1 MGIACRSSGKTT
13 SSKMNAFVAVVA
25 SLVAAANAGVAPLA
39 GAPLLG
45 APLVAGK
52 TLVRAPAHDSAS
64 IANHRLGGN
73 FAYAVQTAE
82 AFAEVTPKIAHQTI
96 PVAEHTHVHQPAAI
110 RTIQP
115 APIVKK
121 VFSASPVLAQKPVF
135 GTEPVI
141 GPVGQEVHVQQPVYK
156 TRTYTQTHQVAQTV
170 AAPAVAVGT
179 VAAAAPAAIGA
190 YAAAPAAYGAIAAA
204 PAGIAAAPAVGA
216 IGYGGYALGA
226 GQLAGGYALGAGQLA
241 GGYALGAGHLAG
253 AAIAPAAALPVA
265 VAEH

>member
-1 MGIACRSSGKTT
+1 MGACRSSCKTT
-13 SSKMNAFVAVVA
+13 SSKMNAFVAVLAGLVA
-25 SLVAAANAGVAPLA
+25 SANAGVVAPVAPLV
-39 GAPLLG
+39 G

-82 AFAEVTPKIAHQTI
+82 AFAEVTPKI
-96 PVAEHTHVHQPAAI
+96 VHQPAAI

-115 APIVKK
+115 APIVTKT
-121 VFSASPVLAQKPVF
+121 FSASPVLAQKPVF

-141 GPVGQEVHVQQPVYK
+141 GPVATEVTYKQPIYK
-156 TRTYTQTHQVAQTV
+156 TRTYTQTHQVAHTV

-179 VAAAAPAAIGA
+179 VAHAVAAPAVAAAPAIAAAPAAIGA
-190 YAAAPAAYGAIAAA
+190 YAAAPAAVAA
-204 PAGIAAAPAVGA
+204 PAL
-216 IGYGGYALGA
+216 GYGGYS
-226 GQLAGGYALGAGQLA
+226 
-241 GGYALGAGHLAG
+241 LGAGHLVG
-253 AAIAPAAALPVA
+253 AAAVPAAALPVA

>member
-1 MGIACRSSGKTT
+1 MGACRSSCKTT
-13 SSKMNAFVAVVA
+13 SSKMNAFVAVLA
-25 SLVAAANAGVAPLA
+25 GLVATANAGVIAPAPLV
-39 GAPLLG
+39 G

-115 APIVKK
+115 APIVTKT
-121 VFSASPVLAQKPVF
+121 FSASPVLAQKPVF

-141 GPVGQEVHVQQPVYK
+141 GPVATEVTYKQPIYK
-156 TRTYTQTHQVAQTV
+156 TRTYTQTHQVAHTV

-179 VAAAAPAAIGA
+179 VAHAVAAPAVAAAPAAIGA
-190 YAAAPAAYGAIAAA
+190 YAAAPAAVAA
-204 PAGIAAAPAVGA
+204 PAL
-216 IGYGGYALGA
+216 GYGGYS
-226 GQLAGGYALGAGQLA
+226 
-241 GGYALGAGHLAG
+241 LGAGHLVG
-253 AAIAPAAALPVA
+253 AAAVPAAALPVA
-265 VAEH
+265 VADH